1 MKIYNSLTRKKE
13 EFVPLT
19 RKKEEFVP
27 LEPGKVS
34 MYVCGP
40 TVYNYFHIGNGRT
53 FIVFD
58 TIRRYMEYRGYE
70 VNFVQ
75 NFTDIDDKMIN
86 KANEENT
93 TVKEIGDK
101 YICEYY
107 KDADGLNIKRATTNP
122 RATEYI
128 SEIIEFVSGLIEK
141 GYAYEVNG
149 DVYFRTKKFEGYG
162 QLIGQN
168 LDDLQAGARI
178 NVDERKEDPM
188 DFAIWKA
195 QKPGEPAWECPWGLG
210 RPGWHIECS
219 CMAKNLL
226 GDTIDI
232 HAGGMDLSF
241 PHHENEIAQS
251 ELGRP
256 GWHIECSCMA
266 KNLLGDTID
275 IHAGGM
281 DLSFPH
287 HENEIAQS
295 EALTGKKFANYWMHA
310 AFLNVNNQKMSKSLN
325 NFLTARDALKQY
337 DADVIRFLM
346 LSGHYRIQL
355 NFSSELLESAKASVE
370 RLYNAIGNLENLILE
385 VKNEKM
391 TDEEVKYLESLG
403 TYRQRYIEKMDDD
416 FNTAD
421 AISVLFDLIRDIN
434 SNVGINS
441 SKELC
446 EKALELIRELVLP
459 LGILQKTTKGNL
471 EVEIEA
477 LIAERQ
483 QARKDKN
490 FALADKIR
498 DELKARG
505 IELLDTPQ
513 GVRWKKVD

>member
-13 EFVPLT
+13 EFIPLN
-19 RKKEEFVP
+19 
-27 LEPGKVS
+27 PGKVN

-219 CMAKNLL
+219 CMAKKLL

-232 HAGGMDLSF
+232 HAGGMDL
-241 PHHENEIAQS
+241 A
-251 ELGRP
+251 
-256 GWHIECSCMA
+256 
-266 KNLLGDTID
+266 
-275 IHAGGM
+275 
-281 DLSFPH
+281 FPH

-295 EALTGKKFANYWMHA
+295 EALTGKKFAKYWMHA

-355 NFSSELLESAKASVE
+355 NFSSELVESAKASVE
-370 RLYNAIGNLENLILE
+370 RLYNAIGNLENLISE

-391 TDEEVKYLESLG
+391 TDEEVKYLESLDA
-403 TYRQRYIEKMDDD
+403 YRQRYIEKMDDD

-446 EKALELIRELVLP
+446 EKALELIRELGLP

-471 EVEIEA
+471 EAEIEA

-483 QARKDKN
+483 QARKDRN

>member
-13 EFVPLT
+13 EFVPL
-19 RKKEEFVP
+19 K
-27 LEPGKVS
+27 PGKVS

-107 KDADGLNIKRATTNP
+107 KDADGLNIKRATINP

-128 SEIIEFVSGLIEK
+128 SEIIEFVSELIEK

-219 CMAKNLL
+219 CMAKKLL

-232 HAGGMDLSF
+232 HAGGMDL
-241 PHHENEIAQS
+241 A
-251 ELGRP
+251 
-256 GWHIECSCMA
+256 
-266 KNLLGDTID
+266 
-275 IHAGGM
+275 
-281 DLSFPH
+281 FPH

-295 EALTGKKFANYWMHA
+295 EALTEKKFANYWMHA

-325 NFLTARDALKQY
+325 NFLTARDALKEY

-355 NFSSELLESAKASVE
+355 NFSNELLESAKASVE
-370 RLYNAIGNLENLILE
+370 RLYNAIGNLENLISE

-446 EKALELIRELVLP
+446 EKALELIRELGLP

-471 EVEIEA
+471 EAEIEA

-483 QARKDKN
+483 QARKDRN

-498 DELKARG
+498 DELKNRG

-513 GVRWKKVD
+513 GVRWKKVN

>member
-1 MKIYNSLTRKKE
+1 MKIYNS
-13 EFVPLT
+13 LT

-128 SEIIEFVSGLIEK
+128 SEIIDFVSGLIEK

-232 HAGGMDLSF
+232 HAGGMDL
-241 PHHENEIAQS
+241 A
-251 ELGRP
+251 
-256 GWHIECSCMA
+256 
-266 KNLLGDTID
+266 
-275 IHAGGM
+275 
-281 DLSFPH
+281 FPH

-325 NFLTARDALKQY
+325 NFLTARDALKEY

-355 NFSSELLESAKASVE
+355 NFSNELLESAKASIE
-370 RLYNAIGNLENLILE
+370 RLYNAIGNLENLISE

-391 TDEEVKYLESLG
+391 TEEEIKYLESLD

-421 AISVLFDLIRDIN
+421 AISVLFDLIRDTN
-434 SNVGINS
+434 SNIGINS

-446 EKALELIRELVLP
+446 EKALELIRELGLP
-459 LGILQKTTKGNL
+459 LGILQKTTKGDL
-471 EVEIEA
+471 EAEIEA

-483 QARKDKN
+483 QARKDRN

-498 DELKARG
+498 DDLKAKG

>member
-13 EFVPLT
+13 EFVPL
-19 RKKEEFVP
+19 
-27 LEPGKVS
+27 EPGKIK

-70 VNFVQ
+70 VKFIQ

-86 KANEENT
+86 KANEEST

-107 KDADGLNIKRATTNP
+107 KDADGLNIKRATINP

-168 LDDLQAGARI
+168 LEDLQAGARI

-219 CMAKNLL
+219 CMAKKLL

-232 HAGGMDLSF
+232 HAGGMDL
-241 PHHENEIAQS
+241 A
-251 ELGRP
+251 
-256 GWHIECSCMA
+256 
-266 KNLLGDTID
+266 
-275 IHAGGM
+275 
-281 DLSFPH
+281 FPH

-355 NFSSELLESAKASVE
+355 NFSNDLLESAKASVE
-370 RLYNAIGNLENLILE
+370 RLYNAIGNLENLISE
-385 VKNEKM
+385 VKNENM
-391 TDEEVKYLESLG
+391 TDEEVKYIESLDA
-403 TYRQRYIEKMDDD
+403 YRQRYIEKMDDD

-446 EKALELIRELVLP
+446 EKALELIRELGLP
-459 LGILQKTTKGNL
+459 LGILQKTTKGDL
-471 EVEIEA
+471 EEEIEA

-483 QARKDKN
+483 QARKDRN

>member
-13 EFVPLT
+13 EFIPLN
-19 RKKEEFVP
+19 
-27 LEPGKVS
+27 PGKVN

-128 SEIIEFVSGLIEK
+128 NEIIDFVSGLIEK

-219 CMAKNLL
+219 CMAKKLL

-232 HAGGMDLSF
+232 HAGGMDL
-241 PHHENEIAQS
+241 A
-251 ELGRP
+251 
-256 GWHIECSCMA
+256 
-266 KNLLGDTID
+266 
-275 IHAGGM
+275 
-281 DLSFPH
+281 FPH

-295 EALTGKKFANYWMHA
+295 EALTGKKFAKYWMHA

-370 RLYNAIGNLENLILE
+370 RLYNAIGNLENLISE

-391 TDEEVKYLESLG
+391 TDEEVKYLESLDA
-403 TYRQRYIEKMDDD
+403 YRQRYIEKMDDD

-446 EKALELIRELVLP
+446 EKALELIRELGLP

-471 EVEIEA
+471 EAEVEA

-483 QARKDKN
+483 QARKDRN
-490 FALADKIR
+490 FSLADKIR
-498 DELKARG
+498 DELKVRG